1 MFGKGKL
8 WSVSTPFGYL
18 LAFLMISV
26 IIFFCYSSFSA
37 TPESPG
43 LVRLIAF
50 IDTIT
55 TVFALLFREKTRALG
70 ASINRCCSHGLVL
83 EL

>member
-1 MFGKGKL
+1 MLGKGKL
-8 WSVSTPFGYL
+8 RSVSTTFGYL

-26 IIFFCYSSFSA
+26 IIFCYSSFSA
-37 TPESPG
+37 RPEASDSG

-55 TVFALLFREKTRALG
+55 TTLALLGLG
-70 ASINRCCSHGLVL
+70 AEIIYHG
-83 EL
+83 